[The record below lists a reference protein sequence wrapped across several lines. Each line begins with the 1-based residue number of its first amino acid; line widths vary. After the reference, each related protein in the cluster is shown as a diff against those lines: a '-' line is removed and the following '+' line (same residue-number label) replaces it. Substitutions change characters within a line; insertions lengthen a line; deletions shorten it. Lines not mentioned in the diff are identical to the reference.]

1 MGPLRHRAAG
11 RSASVALFVCALVE
25 ASPAFAQAPAKAPT
39 AKAPPANAA
48 ALPAP
53 PPPARPLAD
62 TLPPDLR
69 NEYAAGK
76 ILYEDHD
83 YATALVKFQDIY
95 DKAKEARL
103 LWNIAACLK
112 NLRHYARALDA
123 LRQYVTTGEKLSP
136 QELQDARDVIGA
148 IEPFTTSV
156 TFRVNEPD
164 AELSLDDEVLGTTP
178 VMHPVVVDIGTRHVR
193 VKKEGFRAVDKDVPI
208 GGVKDTVVDLV
219 VERSGG
225 HLELTVPPDASVIVD
240 DKPAGQG
247 PIVKLDL
254 SVGGHALRITAPKTH
269 PYQGDV
275 TIEDGQTRALAI
287 KLEPDAEQF
296 SELRVAVGCRDPGVR
311 IPNEGLTVYL
321 DGSTISA
328 SPLGVRMRAAD
339 SGEVPAY
346 VPYTVSPGVHRA
358 IVRFPSCEPLTAE
371 TTAPAQ
377 QAGTIEGVLPPLN
390 PFLNGSPAVS
400 PNGVRVSV
408 GFAQT
413 SVQFKNFQ
421 AFLIPGAASASAS
434 STVGMAGLSASF
446 AVQGRWT
453 LLAIDARYVWG
464 WTTGSAESVTEGAS
478 RPAFVTSSTQAS
490 LDQIDF
496 ILRPG
501 FRVPLYYAAIAFG
514 PEAHAGRLRTSPSN
528 GGTTFE
534 GGGGFWGAVDAQP
547 LCDFG
552 LSVGAGYSRVG
563 YSHDDVDSQWASSL
577 FVHATY
583 QPNTICDRK
592 QAGMYQLR
600 GQ

>member
-1 MGPLRHRAAG
+1 MGPFCQLAAV
-11 RSASVALFVCALVE
+11 RSASVALFACALVG
-25 ASPAFAQAPAKAPT
+25 AAPAFAQAPAKAPT
-39 AKAPPANAA
+39 PKAPAPGAA
-48 ALPAP
+48 PS
-53 PPPARPLAD
+53 ARSFAD

-95 DKAKEARL
+95 DKARDARL
-103 LWNIAACLK
+103 LWNIAACFK
-112 NLRHYARALDA
+112 NMRHYARALDA
-123 LRQYVTTGEKLSP
+123 LRQYVATGEKLSP

-178 VMHPVVVDIGTRHVR
+178 VMRPVVVDIGTRRVR
-193 VKKEGFRAVDKDVPI
+193 LKKEGFRTVDRDVPI
-208 GGVKDTVVDLV
+208 GGAKDATVDLV
-219 VERSGG
+219 IERSGG

-254 SVGGHALRITAPKTH
+254 SVGGHALRITAPKAH
-269 PYQGDV
+269 AYQGDV
-275 TIEDGQTRALAI
+275 TIEDGQTRVLAI
-287 KLEPDAEQF
+287 KLEQDAEQI

-328 SPLGVRMRAAD
+328 SPLGVRMRATD

-358 IVRFPSCEPLTAE
+358 VVRFPSCEPLTAE
-371 TTAPAQ
+371 TTAPPQ

-390 PFLNGSPAVS
+390 RFLNGSPAGS
-400 PNGVRVSV
+400 PNGPRVSV

-413 SVQFKNFQ
+413 SVRFNDFQ
-421 AFLIPGAASASAS
+421 SFLVPGAAASTPP

-446 AVQGRWT
+446 ALEGRWT
-453 LLAIDARYVWG
+453 VLALDPRYVWG
-464 WTTGSAESVTEGAS
+464 WTTGSAESVSEAPP
-478 RPAFVTSSTQAS
+478 RPAFTTTSAKAS
-490 LDQIDF
+490 MSQVDTT
-496 ILRPG
+496 LRAG
-501 FRVPLYYAAIAFG
+501 FRVPLYYAALAFG
-514 PEAHAGRLRTSPSN
+514 PEGHAGRFATSPSV
-528 GGTTFE
+528 GGKSFE
-534 GGGGFWGAVDAQP
+534 GGGGFWGALDAQP

-552 LSVGAGYSRVG
+552 LSVGGGYAWVG
-563 YSHDDVDSQWASSL
+563 YSHSPDVGAQWASSF
-577 FVHATY
+577 FVHATF
-583 QPNTICDRK
+583 QPNTICDRR